1 MGAADLVPGVSGG
14 TIALISGIYHRLI
27 KAIRCCDLIALKFL
41 LSGNIKQFWN
51 RLDGGFLVIL
61 ISGILV
67 SLFSLARTV
76 EVLLADYP
84 LPIWSC
90 FFGLILA
97 SALFLIHKIDHL
109 SFFRSFLLLTGIILS
124 ASVALL
130 PELALVGGWEIIV
143 ISGFVAIVAMI
154 LPGIS
159 GSFILLLLGMY
170 PSLIKA
176 ISEIDLFFLSLFF
189 GGAITGLIVFSR
201 ILTALLARANDA
213 TMAVMSGFLLGSL
226 PMVWPWK
233 KELVRYYDD
242 HANPL
247 SSQSFPISPWEYSD
261 YHGVASQI
269 EFCIFV
275 MILGFASICAL
286 ELFASKNVASS

>member
-1 MGAADLVPGVSGG
+1 MGTADLVPGVSGG
-14 TIALISGIYHRLI
+14 TIALISGIYYRLI

-67 SLFSLARTV
+67 SLFSLARIV

-159 GSFILLLLGMY
+159 GSFILVLLGMY

-201 ILTALLARANDA
+201 VLTVLLAKANDA

-233 KELVRYYDD
+233 KEFGKYYDED
-242 HANPL
+242 GNPL
-247 SSQSFPISPWEYSD
+247 SFQSSPISPWEYSD
-261 YHGVASQI
+261 YHGVASQV
-269 EFCIFV
+269 EFCILV
-275 MILGFASICAL
+275 MLLGFVSICAL